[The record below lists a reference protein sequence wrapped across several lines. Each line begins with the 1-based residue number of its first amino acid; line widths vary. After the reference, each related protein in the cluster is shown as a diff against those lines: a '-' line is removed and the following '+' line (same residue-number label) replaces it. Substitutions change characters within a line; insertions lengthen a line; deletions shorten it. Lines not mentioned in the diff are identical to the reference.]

1 MRVRLVCGHEELLY
15 GGSEPS
21 TCVYDAYFTTPTV
34 CTDAELKNITSQ
46 LRQLEA
52 LQAEVQAEI
61 AAAALAA
68 SKDEL

>member
-1 MRVRLVCGHEELLY
+1 MRVRLVCGEEEVLY

-21 TCVYDAYFTTPTV
+21 TCVYDTYFTTPTA
-34 CTDAELKNITSQ
+34 CTENELSSITAQ

-61 AAAALAA
+61 EAAAAF
-68 SKDEL
+68 KDEL